1 MRTSLTIARLIGP
14 VLTVIGLGLLINN
27 AAYREIVRQF
37 TGSYLYMYLSGV
49 LVLLAGLAILNA
61 HNVWSRD
68 WRVVITLLG
77 LFFTLMGVFR
87 VLAPPF
93 VNYVGGALIQ
103 QPGVLIVI
111 GVVFLGIG
119 SFLTFKGYVA

>member
-37 TGSYLYMYLSGV
+37 TGSYLYMYISGV

-68 WRVVITLLG
+68 WRVIITVIGWMATIAGVLRLLLPDMVRRVGGGMFVSEKPVFITGAIWVAIG
-77 LFFTLMGVFR
+77 LFLC
-87 VLAPPF
+87 
-93 VNYVGGALIQ
+93 Y
-103 QPGVLIVI
+103 
-111 GVVFLGIG
+111 
-119 SFLTFKGYVA
+119 SGYLR

>member
-14 VLTVIGLGLLINN
+14 VLPVIGLGLLINN

-37 TGSYLYMYLSGV
+37 TGSYLYMYISGV
-49 LVLLAGLAILNA
+49 LILLGGLAILNA

-68 WRVVITLLG
+68 WRVVITVLG
-77 LFFTLMGVFR
+77 LFFTVMGVFR

-93 VNYVGGALIQ
+93 VNYVGGALLQ
-103 QPGVLIVI
+103 QPGTIVVFGVL
-111 GVVFLGIG
+111 FLGIG